1 MHLPP
6 LSSPVISGYY
16 SSGDVSIAGDV
27 VMGSGVILQANPGYC
42 IRLHDGVCLGLG
54 VILHASEGNII
65 VSPGAILGAGVLVVG
80 WAEIGTRACIGSAAT
95 LFKTTIA
102 SGQMVTP
109 GSLLGQRGRS
119 SEAEGR
125 HDRPEDHPHTVP
137 GSFSLGHPPQTA
149 DPEPRDSATAAAP
162 EPQKSSQAT
171 TQQTSNS
178 QTTDHPPQPPTPKKN
193 TVVYGKDYFL
203 QMRFA
208 MFPSQS

>member
-1 MHLPP
+1 
-6 LSSPVISGYY
+6 
-16 SSGDVSIAGDV
+16 
-27 VMGSGVILQANPGYC
+27 MGSGVILQANPGYC
-42 IRLHDGVCLGLG
+42 IRINDGVCLGLG

-80 WAEIGTRACIGSAAT
+80 WAEIGSRACIGSAAT

-102 SGQMVTP
+102 SGQMVAP
-109 GSLLGQRGRS
+109 GSLLGQRGRQ

-125 HDRPEDHPHTVP
+125 HDRPEDHPQTVP
-137 GSFSLGHPPQTA
+137 GSFSLGHPPQSA
-149 DPEPRDSATAAAP
+149 DPEPRDSSTDVASESQESSQHTAQQPPDSQTADN
-162 EPQKSSQAT
+162 PQK
-171 TQQTSNS
+171 
-178 QTTDHPPQPPTPKKN
+178 PPAREKN